1 MLSMTIKNNGQLEAQ
16 NVVVQ
21 FFDGPTEDGMQIGSD
36 HVISTLK
43 GSEATTVQIEWQP
56 QKNKHTIFVVIDP
69 VSDDEEYGQIRESNE
84 FNNIASA
91 DIFKDTFILTPERG
105 SDGLITSIDGNF
117 FFELP
122 QGDIA
127 TNAVLKLDL
136 SETTELLFSI
146 GLEFQSDLD
155 NVAIS
160 EGLRQEFE
168 NNGTPLSQNATIS
181 IEKTDGRWLIT
192 DNNKMYT
199 ARKEEDKLNIY
210 AIEVI
215 EQPDLKYAPL
225 PNSSDGA
232 VYQLNLDVYPK
243 NREESPVAFQ
253 AQVMIAYDQ
262 NKRLDMS
269 RLAIYQFNDEMQK
282 WLYIG
287 SEQVDDKITATISE
301 PGTYTLIENN
311 DQTPPHIDITV
322 EHQGFIEGSYV
333 SATPVISARITD
345 ENGVD
350 VRPNRVVVL
359 KNGAPVDAAE
369 YTYSLSP
376 TQSNTVFL
384 SYAPHL
390 NPGTHQITIQATDAN
405 NLSTQESISMK
416 VEEEL
421 EIINV
426 ANYPNPFA
434 PGPKERNKGTIFAYR
449 LTMRADAI
457 TLKIYT
463 ATGRLV
469 RTFEDLDAFADYNE
483 YHWDGFDEDG
493 EELSNGVYFYKLIVE
508 LEEDKKIA
516 KSTGKLAILR

>member
-1 MLSMTIKNNGQLEAQ
+1 M
-16 NVVVQ
+16 
-21 FFDGPTEDGMQIGSD
+21 
-36 HVISTLK
+36 
-43 GSEATTVQIEWQP
+43 
-56 QKNKHTIFVVIDP
+56 IDP
-69 VSDDEEYGQIRESNE
+69 VSDDEEYGQIREFNE
-84 FNNIASA
+84 RNNIASA

-105 SDGLITSIDGNF
+105 SGGLITSIDSNF

-122 QGDIA
+122 QGNIA
-127 TNAVLKLDL
+127 ANAVLKLDL
-136 SETTELLFSI
+136 SET
-146 GLEFQSDLD
+146 
-155 NVAIS
+155 
-160 EGLRQEFE
+160 
-168 NNGTPLSQNATIS
+168 
-181 IEKTDGRWLIT
+181 IEI
-192 DNNKMYT
+192 
-199 ARKEEDKLNIY
+199 
-210 AIEVI
+210 I

-232 VYQLNLDVYPK
+232 VYQLNLSAQSETPLRAKRSKLEV
-243 NREESPVAFQ
+243 ESLMTFQ

-262 NKRLDMS
+262 TKRFDVS

-301 PGTYTLIENN
+301 SGTYTLMENN

-333 SATPVISARITD
+333 SETPVISARITD

-359 KNGAPVDAAE
+359 KNGSPVDTAE

-390 NPGTHQITIQATDAN
+390 NPGTHQITIQAADAN
-405 NLSTQESISMK
+405 NLSAQESTSMK
-416 VEEEL
+416 VDEEL

-434 PGPKERNKGTIFAYR
+434 PGPKERNKGTIFAYI
-449 LTMRADAI
+449 LTTQADAI